1 MEVSNIGE
9 EFSWIL
15 KLQRAESSLKK
26 VIENRSW
33 WLETMIWL
41 LIVLID
47 VGCIWAAKVGCL
59 ISTWSTIYWEISY
72 CLVSFIVSACLF
84 VVLSFANQSVLISYS
99 LWFFSHHV
107 HNPYVH
113 LLQEKLCGNHL
124 LYRSLPLSRVFPNF
138 TSRRIDTITRL
149 SIWLR
154 LLYAQSYG
162 GASSYWHKIWTQPTE
177 GKSLRQRV
185 NFNSFSGRHG
195 VTWIVFFAFF
205 HHVKYHFF
213 CLDFWMFAGCLYFI
227 E

>member
-72 CLVSFIVSACLF
+72 CLVSFIVSACLV

-138 TSRRIDTITRL
+138 TSRRVDTITRL
-149 SIWLR
+149 SVWLR

-162 GASSYWHKIWTQPTE
+162 GPALIGIKFGLNPP
-177 GKSLRQRV
+177 KARA
-185 NFNSFSGRHG
+185 FDSG
-195 VTWIVFFAFF
+195 
-205 HHVKYHFF
+205 
-213 CLDFWMFAGCLYFI
+213 
-227 E
+227 